1 VHAIVIGGGRVG
13 TRKALALLEAG
24 AHVKVI
30 APEVSIELR
39 DLSASN
45 RRLTLERRE
54 YIGPDDLRDSEVVF
68 AATDSHELNASI
80 AADAR
85 SLRRLVNVASDG
97 NEGSFTS
104 MAVHRE
110 GRLTIGVSA
119 GGVPV
124 AAASIRNEI
133 AQHFDGRY
141 AKMIEQLFLERME
154 IDEAS
159 R

>member
-1 VHAIVIGGGRVG
+1 MG
-13 TRKALALLEAG
+13 TRKALAMFEAG
-24 AHVKVI
+24 AHVRVI
-30 APEVSIELR
+30 APDVSIELR

-45 RRLTLERRE
+45 RRLTLEKRE

-68 AATDSHELNASI
+68 AATDSPELNSSI
-80 AADAR
+80 AQDAR

-97 NEGSFTS
+97 AEGSFTS
-104 MAVHRE
+104 MAIHRE

-141 AKMIEQLFLERME
+141 AKLIDQLFAERTA
-154 IDEAS
+154 IDEGS

>member
-1 VHAIVIGGGRVG
+1 MG
-13 TRKALALLEAG
+13 TRKALAMFEAG
-24 AHVKVI
+24 AHVRVI
-30 APEVSIELR
+30 APDVSIELR

-45 RRLTLERRE
+45 RRLTLEKRE

-68 AATDSHELNASI
+68 AATDSPELNSSI
-80 AADAR
+80 AQDAH

-97 NEGSFTS
+97 AEGSFTS
-104 MAVHRE
+104 MAIHRE

-141 AKMIEQLFLERME
+141 AKLIDQLFAERTA
-154 IDEAS
+154 IDEGS

>member
-1 VHAIVIGGGRVG
+1 MG
-13 TRKALALLEAG
+13 TRKALAMFEAG
-24 AHVKVI
+24 AHVRVI
-30 APEVSIELR
+30 APDVSIELR

-45 RRLTLERRE
+45 RRLTLEKRE

-68 AATDSHELNASI
+68 AATDSPELNLSI
-80 AADAR
+80 AQDAR

-97 NEGSFTS
+97 AEGSFTS
-104 MAVHRE
+104 MAIHRE

-141 AKMIEQLFLERME
+141 AKLIDQLFAERTA
-154 IDEAS
+154 IDEGS

>member
-1 VHAIVIGGGRVG
+1 VG
-13 TRKALALLEAG
+13 TRKALAMFEAG
-24 AHVKVI
+24 AHVRVI
-30 APEVSIELR
+30 APDVSIELR

-45 RRLTLERRE
+45 RRLTLEKRE

-68 AATDSHELNASI
+68 AATDSPEVNSSI
-80 AADAR
+80 AQDAR

-97 NEGSFTS
+97 AEGSFTS
-104 MAVHRE
+104 MAIHRE

-141 AKMIEQLFLERME
+141 AKLIDQLFAERTA
-154 IDEAS
+154 IDEGS